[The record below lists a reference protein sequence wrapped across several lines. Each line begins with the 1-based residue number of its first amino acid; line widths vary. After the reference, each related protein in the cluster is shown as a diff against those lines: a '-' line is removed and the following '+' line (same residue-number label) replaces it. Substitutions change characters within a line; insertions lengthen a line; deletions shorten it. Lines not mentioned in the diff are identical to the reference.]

1 MMVNFSPDQYPAIEQ
16 YILAKTPSL
25 VGFFDRYSAMLLL
38 LISLGIMIVFLLLII
53 RLTLTCPTINKL
65 VTEQMEALKW
75 NTMIITLVQSYLF
88 TLFKA
93 VLATQLIFLGKISFW
108 NDFSSPLIVLIF
120 IGFAISVSPMLH

>member
-1 MMVNFSPDQYPAIEQ
+1 
-16 YILAKTPSL
+16 
-25 VGFFDRYSAMLLL
+25 MLLL

-75 NTMIITLVQSYLF
+75 NTMIITLVQSFLF
-88 TLFKA
+88 TLFKT

-108 NDFSSPLIVLIF
+108 NNFSSPLIVLIF